1 MDFFVSLD
9 THLILQSTHSF
20 SLPLFFRVSIE
31 VVKKGLEEELSVAK
45 NKQGIV
51 KKEIKEVIII
61 NL

>member
-9 THLILQSTHSF
+9 THLILLSTHS
-20 SLPLFFRVSIE
+20 SLPLIRRVSIE
-31 VVKKGLEEELSVAK
+31 VVKKELDEELSVAK